1 MFCLWYRLR
10 PIESDNLQI
19 CVYHLHFIASV
30 MLSHKFII
38 CVKLALYVLNH
49 WQDLWFLKLSYG
61 TTIKNSVPFAQSSRN
76 HTKLINELLI
86 HHPLLLLLKL
96 QYTQPSVVEFTTVI
110 FWTNSNLLC
119 HHKLKSKIAW
129 SINEVFIEVLLT
141 TIMYWCNSLQQSLHL
156 LRMQDTCH

>member
-1 MFCLWYRLR
+1 MAIRCESMFCLWYRLR
-10 PIESDNLQI
+10 PINSDNLHI
-19 CVYHLHFIASV
+19 RVYHLHFNASV

-49 WQDLWFLKLSYG
+49 WQYLWFLKLSYG
-61 TTIKNSVPFAQSSRN
+61 TTIKKSVPFAQSSRN

-86 HHPLLLLLKL
+86 HHPLFLLLKL

-119 HHKLKSKIAW
+119 HHKLK
-129 SINEVFIEVLLT
+129 
-141 TIMYWCNSLQQSLHL
+141 
-156 LRMQDTCH
+156 